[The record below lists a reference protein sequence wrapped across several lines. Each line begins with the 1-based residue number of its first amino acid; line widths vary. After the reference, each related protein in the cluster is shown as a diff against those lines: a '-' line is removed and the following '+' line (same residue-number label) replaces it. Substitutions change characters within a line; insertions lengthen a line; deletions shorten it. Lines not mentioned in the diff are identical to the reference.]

1 MILLISWKNIW
12 RSKVRSTVILV
23 AISLGITAGIFNMGF
38 YYGMGNQR
46 VENAI
51 KTEASHIQIHDTSYM
66 TNPDIKL
73 YFRDADKMKSEIE
86 SLPKVKS
93 VSNRLVAN
101 SMATTAETGAG
112 VQIIGIDP
120 EAEKQVTDLYAKLIS
135 GSYFEGTKSKPIL
148 IGEKLAKKL
157 DADVK
162 NKIILHLQS
171 VDGTMVRARFKVVG
185 IYKTSNSQYDE
196 TNVFIRKTDLS
207 NLIHIDK
214 TAAHETAIFLHN
226 NEDID
231 AVTKNLSEKYPNLSV
246 LSWKKIMPEVGLVEG
261 SMDISMYIIMV
272 IILLA
277 LCFGII
283 NTMLMAV
290 LERVKEIGM
299 LKAIGMN
306 KLKVFTMIMY
316 ETVMISLTG
325 GVVGLGLGY
334 LTIVLT
340 QKTGIDLSMYSEGWE
355 ALGYD
360 PVIYPTIEPS
370 KLLVVTLMVIATGM
384 IASIYPAIKAIK
396 LNPAEAIKVD
406 M

>member
-246 LSWKKIMPEVGLVEG
+246 LSWKKIMPEVGLVED

-325 GVVGLGLGY
+325 GVIGLGLGY

-340 QKTGIDLSMYSEGWE
+340 QKIGIDLSMYSEGWE

>member
-38 YYGMGNQR
+38 YYGMGDQR

-73 YFRDADKMKSEIE
+73 YFRNADKMKSEIE
-86 SLPKVKS
+86 SLPRVKS

-246 LSWKKIMPEVGLVEG
+246 LSWKKIMPEVGLVED

-325 GVVGLGLGY
+325 GVIGLGLGY